1 MDLAANSPTRPLD
14 PAGLIGND
22 DESTRF
28 TAAPGI
34 GSPAACMYVAA
45 ETHCECHRRYSAGG
59 RYRTGWR
66 AGRRRRLA
74 ERYSRRS
81 RSAGFSRSERADYL
95 VQLTTA
101 RLPGGTGL
109 FAPQDKADEKT
120 WLVPPTRSRSAELRV
135 YTLVIS
141 QRETGREL
149 YRLVGQEPVK
159 QGRPGVEGQLL
170 QAFLTQLGG
179 STATATA
186 RP

>member
-1 MDLAANSPTRPLD
+1 MKVPASPLLLGLAALLPACTSLPKPTVNATGAIPQAGGIELVGGPADDGDWQSAILADLAAR
-14 PAGLIGND
+14 
-22 DESTRF
+22 
-28 TAAPGI
+28 
-34 GSPAACMYVAA
+34 
-45 ETHCECHRRYSAGG
+45 
-59 RYRTGWR
+59 
-66 AGRRRRLA
+66 
-74 ERYSRRS
+74 
-81 RSAGFSRSERADYL
+81 GFSRSERADYV

-109 FAPQDKADEKT
+109 FAPQNKADEKT
-120 WLVPPTRSRSAELRV
+120 WLVPPTRSRSTELRV